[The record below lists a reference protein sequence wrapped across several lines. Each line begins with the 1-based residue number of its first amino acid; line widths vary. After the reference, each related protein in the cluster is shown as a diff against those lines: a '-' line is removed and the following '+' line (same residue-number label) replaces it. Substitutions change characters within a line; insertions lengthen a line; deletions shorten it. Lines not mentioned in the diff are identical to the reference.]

1 MPVARPDPYL
11 NFNFL
16 VDVGGNT
23 IAGFSEVELP
33 EGSIEVVAYRDGSD
47 KTSGAR
53 LLPGRVD
60 YGPLVLR
67 RGFTGDMA
75 LYDWWR
81 SVIQGNL
88 DRRDVRVTL
97 LDETRQQVAQWR
109 VRRAWPSK
117 YESSDLNA
125 LGNDVV
131 IETLELTHEG
141 VELV

>member
-16 VDVGGNT
+16 VVIGGET
-23 IAGFSEVELP
+23 IAGFSEVDLP
-33 EGSIEVVAYRDGSD
+33 EGSVEVVAYREGSD

-53 LLPGRVD
+53 LLPGRVN

-67 RGFTGDMA
+67 RGFAGDMD

-81 SVIQGNL
+81 EITQGTV
-88 DRRDVRVTL
+88 DRRNVKVTL
-97 LDETRQQVAQWR
+97 LDEARNEVASWS

-125 LGNDVV
+125 LGNEVV